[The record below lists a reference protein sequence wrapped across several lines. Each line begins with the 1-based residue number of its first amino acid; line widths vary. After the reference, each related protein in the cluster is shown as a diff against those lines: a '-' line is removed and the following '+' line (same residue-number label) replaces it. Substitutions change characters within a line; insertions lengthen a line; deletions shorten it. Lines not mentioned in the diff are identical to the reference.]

1 MIELFGGCTGTFLVA
16 ASVNHKVLFGPGK
29 GREGGCWAHARRPFA
44 TVFRAGE
51 EAAVAPALQWIQK
64 LFLIERDL
72 TLRSPEERLRIRKEQ
87 SAPLVEAFF
96 QWVDQQIEVAPLE
109 SLLRKGL
116 AYARN
121 QREAA

>member
-1 MIELFGGCTGTFLVA
+1 MSRVPSAPGPKPHPEPA
-16 ASVNHKVLFGPGK
+16 ATAVP
-29 GREGGCWAHARRPFA
+29 RP
-44 TVFRAGE
+44 TRAST
-51 EAAVAPALQWIQK
+51 ALQWLQK

>member
-1 MIELFGGCTGTFLVA
+1 M
-16 ASVNHKVLFGPGK
+16 
-29 GREGGCWAHARRPFA
+29 
-44 TVFRAGE
+44 
-51 EAAVAPALQWIQK
+51 
-64 LFLIERDL
+64 
-72 TLRSPEERLRIRKEQ
+72 RSPEERLRIRKEQ